1 MKKTITLLSFLLLI
15 SCALKQTQELLHSG
29 DYDSAIDNAVYGL
42 RNNKDKKGNQEYV
55 YILEEAFFKA
65 KERDLRDIDL
75 LAKDANPRNL
85 EQIFNTYVQ
94 LNNRQEKIRPLL
106 PLKKLKDNAEAKFA
120 FDDYADQIISSKE
133 ALSKYLYTNTKALLA
148 TKDKMSYRRAYDDLA
163 YLNQITPNYK
173 DVPQLMQQALQKGS
187 DYVSVYTRNET
198 NVLLPLQLE
207 NELLDISTYGLND
220 KWTVYHSKPQPGVAY
235 DYGIVLNF
243 REINVTPEQMKEK
256 EFTREKNIKVGKKK
270 KVVRGH
276 VVKDSLG
283 KPIMEDVYKLV
294 RCQVSEYSQFKASQV
309 TAKVDY
315 VDFNNN
321 NKLLQTF
328 PISSEFIFENRY
340 AKYKGDRR
348 AVEADYYP
356 FFDQRALPFPSN
368 EQMVFDTGE
377 DLKGK
382 FKTIILRNKLRS

>member
-1 MKKTITLLSFLLLI
+1 MKKTITLLSFFLLL
-15 SCALKQTQELLHSG
+15 SCALKQTQEMLHSG

-42 RNNKDKKGNQEYV
+42 RNNKEKKGNQDYV
-55 YILEEAFFKA
+55 YILEEAFTKA

-85 EQIFNTYVQ
+85 EKIFNTYVQ

-106 PLKKLKDNAEAKFA
+106 PLKKLKDNSQAKFT
-120 FDDYADQIISSKE
+120 FDDYSDQIVSSKD
-133 ALSKYLYTNTKALLA
+133 ALSKYLYNNTKALLA
-148 TKDKMSYRRAYDDLA
+148 TKDKMNFRRAYDDLA

-173 DVPQLMQQALQKGS
+173 DVPQLMQEALQKGC
-187 DYVSVYTRNET
+187 DYVSVFTKNET
-198 NVLLPLQLE
+198 NTIIPIQLE

-220 KWTVYHSKPQPGVAY
+220 KWTIYHNKRQPGINY

-243 REINVTPEQMKEK
+243 KQINISAEQIKEK
-256 EFTREKNIKVGKKK
+256 QFVREKTIKVGQRKKTVRGR
-270 KVVRGH
+270 VVR
-276 VVKDSLG
+276 DSLG
-283 KPIMEDVYKLV
+283 RVVMEDIMKKV
-294 RCQVSEYSQFKASQV
+294 RCQVSEYSQFKATQV

-315 VDFNNN
+315 VDYRNNAQ
-321 NKLLQTF
+321 LLQTF

-348 AVEADYYP
+348 AVESDYYP
-356 FFDQRALPFPSN
+356 FFEQRALPFPTN
-368 EQMVFDTGE
+368 EQMVYDTGE

-382 FKTIILRNKLRS
+382 FKNVIARNRVRS